1 MTLGLRREAVTWALA
16 ERDYSQRRACRL
28 IGINPKTWR
37 DASRRLA
44 GEAARMRLR
53 TLTAERRRFGY
64 RRLQIL
70 LDREGVAMN
79 HKKLFR
85 LYREEGLSVRKCGGR
100 KRATGTRSPMMLPD
114 GPNQRWSLDFVSDV
128 LNNGRR
134 FRVLTVVDDY
144 TRKCLALVAD
154 TSLSGEQLGRR
165 TRRDR
170 RASRLATDD
179 RQ

>member
-16 ERDYSQRRACRL
+16 ERDYSQRRAYRL

-70 LDREGVAMN
+70 LDREGVAIN
-79 HKKLFR
+79 HKNVSR
-85 LYREEGLSVRKCGGR
+85 GR
-100 KRATGTRSPMMLPD
+100 VVGPEAWRAETGDRPALAD
-114 GPNQRWSLDFVSDV
+114 DAA
-128 LNNGRR
+128 GR
-134 FRVLTVVDDY
+134 
-144 TRKCLALVAD
+144 A
-154 TSLSGEQLGRR
+154 
-165 TRRDR
+165 
-170 RASRLATDD
+170 
-179 RQ
+179 